1 MKNLFYLLSMV
12 LITLTIS
19 CNDDDNLINPT
30 TQNPVDVYVAG
41 QKNEQACYWKNN
53 QLVMLDAGTFLG
65 TESIKIIESS
75 GDVYVL
81 GRAYPSGGNNY
92 GASLLWKNGVLT
104 NLSALYFNQT
114 LNNAL
119 IIDDLD
125 VVGNDV
131 YLVGYTKDWS
141 TGEFSLKT
149 WKNNIATDL
158 LNNNTSNVFNKP
170 CSIKFM
176 NNNVYV
182 TTPDAGIYVNTT
194 FQSVTNGI
202 ELKGIAIKN
211 NNEIY
216 VYGSN
221 SITNSVYYK
230 NLNTNVESNN
240 SIIQNVEKLLFDGNE
255 MHFSSLFNIY
265 KNSILNYSIPQTDII
280 KTFSVLNDNLY
291 TIEGSNSQILKINNV
306 ITMTTAADEVYTSLF
321 IN

>member
-221 SITNSVYYK
+221 SNTNSVYYK

>member
-1 MKNLFYLLSMV
+1 MKNLLYLLSMV
-12 LITLTIS
+12 LLTLTIS

-41 QKNEQACYWKNN
+41 QKNNHACYWKNN
-53 QLVMLDAGTFLG
+53 QQVILDAGTFLG

-81 GRAYPSGGNNY
+81 GRAYPTGGNNY

-119 IIDDLD
+119 IIDDID
-125 VVGNDV
+125 VLGNDV
-131 YLVGYTKDWS
+131 YLVGYTKDWD
-141 TGEFSLKT
+141 TGNFSLKT

-158 LNNNTSNVFNKP
+158 LNNNTSNIFNKP

-182 TTPDAGIYVNTT
+182 TTPDAGIYVNTV
-194 FQSVTNGI
+194 FQSVTSGI

-221 SITNSVYYK
+221 SNTNSIYYK

-240 SIIQNVEKLLFDGNE
+240 SIIQNVEKLLFDDNE

-291 TIEGSNSQILKINNV
+291 TIEGSNNQILKINNV
-306 ITMTTAADEVYTSLF
+306 ITMATAADEVYTSLF
-321 IN
+321 ID

>member
-1 MKNLFYLLSMV
+1 MKNLLYLLSMV
-12 LITLTIS
+12 LLTLTIS

-41 QKNEQACYWKNN
+41 QKNNHACYWKNN
-53 QLVMLDAGTFLG
+53 QQVILDAGTFLG

-81 GRAYPSGGNNY
+81 GRAYPTGGNNY

-119 IIDDLD
+119 IIDDID
-125 VVGNDV
+125 VLGNDV
-131 YLVGYTKDWS
+131 YLVGYTKDWD
-141 TGEFSLKT
+141 TGNFSLKT

-158 LNNNTSNVFNKP
+158 LNNNTSNIFNKP

-182 TTPDAGIYVNTT
+182 TTPDAGIYVNTV
-194 FQSVTNGI
+194 FQSVTSGI

-221 SITNSVYYK
+221 SNTNSVYYK

-240 SIIQNVEKLLFDGNE
+240 SIIQNVEKLLFDDNE

-291 TIEGSNSQILKINNV
+291 TIEGSNNQILKINNV
-306 ITMTTAADEVYTSLF
+306 ITMATAADEVYTSLF
-321 IN
+321 ID

>member
-1 MKNLFYLLSMV
+1 MV
-12 LITLTIS
+12 LLTLTIS
-19 CNDDDNLINPT
+19 CNDDDNLVNPT

-81 GRAYPSGGNNY
+81 GKAYPSGGNNY

-202 ELKGIAIKN
+202 ELKGIATKN

-221 SITNSVYYK
+221 SNTNSVYYK

-321 IN
+321 ID

>member
-182 TTPDAGIYVNTT
+182 TTPDAGIYVNTV
-194 FQSVTNGI
+194 FQSVTSGI

-221 SITNSVYYK
+221 SNTNSIYYK

-240 SIIQNVEKLLFDGNE
+240 SIIQNVEKLLFDDNE

-291 TIEGSNSQILKINNV
+291 TIEGSNNQILKINNV
-306 ITMTTAADEVYTSLF
+306 ITMATAADEVYTSLF
-321 IN
+321 ID

>member
-1 MKNLFYLLSMV
+1 MV

-221 SITNSVYYK
+221 SNTNSVYYK